1 MYLAEKDQ
9 LSQGVDTDWDVIV
22 IGAGAVGLVAAV
34 SLARAGV
41 KVLLLETGSAEPG
54 EAQDLN
60 QVSITGRA
68 HSGALHGRARVVG
81 GTTTLWG
88 GQLTQFVP
96 YDFEARAIMPDAVW
110 PISFREVERYYADVA
125 KLLGLDLTHLSDASL
140 LAASDGPAA
149 AESGCEFFFTRW
161 LRESNLA
168 RWFAHDLNDRPNLAV
183 APSCHASEILC
194 ADDESRIT
202 GVRVHAKDGGRR
214 DLRAR
219 QIVLACGTIEISRL
233 LLLTGRKNPA
243 WTWCANPNIGAFFQ
257 DHLDLIIGKV
267 QVNDKRRFADRF
279 ENLVV
284 NGFKYQP
291 KIRMLGPTLRREGL
305 LNIAC
310 SMRFDSRV
318 TEDLQA
324 LKQFI
329 KALRNGT
336 TVARPIETLR
346 RIAALNRV
354 WFPLI
359 WRYLRHRRV
368 LAIADRGI
376 GVIAHCEQRPMRESR
391 ISLEPARLDR
401 FGDPIARLHWVLD
414 EELQIK
420 SLQCFAVHLQR
431 FLESTAGA
439 ELIADPALTS
449 RDVRLL
455 TEASDSYHQCGGA
468 RMGTSAAQGVV
479 DADCKVFGTGN
490 LYVAGAAVFPCAS
503 FANPTY
509 TAMALARRLCDKLMG
524 ERQSARV

>member
-1 MYLAEKDQ
+1 MYLAE
-9 LSQGVDTDWDVIV
+9 SSSAHGVDTEWEVIV
-22 IGAGAVGLVAAV
+22 IGAGAVGLVSAV

-41 KVLLLETGSAEPG
+41 RVLLLETGAAEPG
-54 EAQDLN
+54 DAQDLN
-60 QVSITGRA
+60 AVSMTGRA
-68 HSGALHGRARVVG
+68 HSGAQHGRARVVG

-88 GQLTQFVP
+88 GQLTQFIP
-96 YDFEARAIMPDAVW
+96 YDFESRAIMPDAAW
-110 PISFREVERYYADVA
+110 PISFAEVERYYGDVA
-125 KLLGLDLTHLSDASL
+125 GLLGLDLAHLSDASL
-140 LAASDGPAA
+140 LSASAGAA
-149 AESGCEFFFTRW
+149 AQESGCEFFLTRW

-168 RWFAHDLNDRPNLAV
+168 RWFADDLNNRSNLLV
-183 APSCHASEILC
+183 APSCHASDLLC
-194 ADDESRIT
+194 AGDESRIT
-202 GVRVHAKDGGRR
+202 GVRVRSKNGGSR

-219 QIVLACGTIEISRL
+219 QVVLACGTIEISRL
-233 LLLTGRKNPA
+233 LLLTGRKNPGWA
-243 WTWCANPNIGAFFQ
+243 WCANPNIGAFFQ

-284 NGFKYQP
+284 RGFKYQP
-291 KIRMLGPTLRREGL
+291 KIRMLGSTLREEGL

-336 TVARPIETLR
+336 TVARPIETLK

-376 GVIAHCEQRPMRESR
+376 SVIAHCEQRPMRESR
-391 ISLEPARLDR
+391 ISLDPARVDR
-401 FGDPIARLHWVLD
+401 FGDPIAQLNWVVD
-414 EELQIK
+414 EGLQMK
-420 SLQCFAVHLQR
+420 SLQSFAVHLQR
-431 FLESTAGA
+431 FLELTADA
-439 ELIADPALTS
+439 ELIADPALKS

-468 RMGTSAAQGVV
+468 RMGTSAANGVV
-479 DADCKVFGTGN
+479 DAGCKVFGTRN

-509 TAMALARRLCDKLMG
+509 TAMALARRLCDQLTG

>member
-1 MYLAEKDQ
+1 MYLSENDPT
-9 LSQGVDTDWDVIV
+9 QGVDTEWEVVV

-41 KVLLLETGSAEPG
+41 KVLLLETGAAEPG
-54 EAQDLN
+54 TAQDLN
-60 QVSITGRA
+60 AVSMAGRA
-68 HSGALHGRARVVG
+68 HSGALLGRARVVG
-81 GTTTLWG
+81 CTTTLWG

-96 YDFEARAIMPDAVW
+96 YDFEARAIMPEAAW
-110 PISFREVERYYADVA
+110 PISFTEVESYYGDVA
-125 KLLGLDLTHLSDASL
+125 GLLGLDLAHLSDASL
-140 LAASDGPAA
+140 LPASSGAA
-149 AESGCEFFFTRW
+149 APESGCEFFFTRW

-168 RWFAHDLNDRPNLAV
+168 RWFADDLNSRPNLLV
-183 APSCHASEILC
+183 APSCHASELLC

-202 GVRVHAKDGGRR
+202 GVRVRSRNGVSSDV
-214 DLRAR
+214 RAR
-219 QIVLACGTIEISRL
+219 QVVLACGTIEISRL
-233 LLLTGRKNPA
+233 LLLTGRKNPGWA
-243 WTWCANPNIGAFFQ
+243 WCANPNIGAFFQ

-267 QVNDKRRFADRF
+267 HVNDKRRFADRF

-284 NGFKYQP
+284 RGFKYQP
-291 KIRMLGPTLRREGL
+291 KIRMLGSTLREEGL

-336 TVARPIETLR
+336 TVARPIETLK

-376 GVIAHCEQRPMRESR
+376 SVIAHCEQRPMRQSR
-391 ISLEPARLDR
+391 ISLDAARVDR
-401 FGDPIARLHWVLD
+401 FGDPIAELNWVVD
-414 EELQIK
+414 EQLQMK
-420 SLQCFAVHLQR
+420 SLQSFAVHLRR
-431 FLESTAGA
+431 FLELTADA
-439 ELIADPALTS
+439 ELIADPALES
-449 RDVRLL
+449 GDVRLL
-455 TEASDSYHQCGGA
+455 SGASDSYHQCGGA
-468 RMGTSAAQGVV
+468 RMGTSPANGVV
-479 DADCKVFGTGN
+479 DAGCKVFGTRN

-509 TAMALARRLCDKLMG
+509 TAMALARRLCDQLTG
-524 ERQSARV
+524 ERRSAGV

>member
-1 MYLAEKDQ
+1 MYLSGNDPA
-9 LSQGVDTDWDVIV
+9 LGVDNEWEVIV

-41 KVLLLETGSAEPG
+41 RVLLLESGAADPG
-54 EAQDLN
+54 AAQDLN
-60 QVSITGRA
+60 AVSMTGRE

-96 YDFEARAIMPDAVW
+96 YDFESRAIMPDAAW
-110 PISFREVERYYADVA
+110 PISFAEVESYYGDVA
-125 KLLGLDLTHLSDASL
+125 GLLGLDLAHLSDASL
-140 LAASDGPAA
+140 LPASTEAA
-149 AESGCEFFFTRW
+149 AQESGCEFFLTRW

-168 RWFAHDLNDRPNLAV
+168 RWFADDLSNRPNLLV
-183 APSCHASEILC
+183 APSCHACEILC
-194 ADDESRIT
+194 ADDGSRIT
-202 GVRVHAKDGGRR
+202 GVRVHSRNGASS

-219 QIVLACGTIEISRL
+219 QVVLACGTIEISRL
-233 LLLTGRKNPA
+233 MLLTGKKNPGWA
-243 WTWCANPNIGAFFQ
+243 WCANPNIGAFFQ

-284 NGFKYQP
+284 RGFKYQP
-291 KIRMLGPTLRREGL
+291 KIRMLGSTLRQEGL

-336 TVARPIETLR
+336 TVARPVETLK

-354 WFPLI
+354 WLPLI

-376 GVIAHCEQRPMRESR
+376 SVIAHCEQRPMRESR
-391 ISLEPARLDR
+391 ISLDPARVDR
-401 FGDPIARLHWVLD
+401 FGDPIAQLNWVVD
-414 EELQIK
+414 EQLQMK
-420 SLQCFAVHLQR
+420 SLQSFAVHLQR
-431 FLESTAGA
+431 FLGLTADA
-439 ELIADPALTS
+439 ALIADPALES
-449 RDVRLL
+449 GDVRLL
-455 TEASDSYHQCGGA
+455 SGASDSYHQCGGA
-468 RMGTSAAQGVV
+468 RMGTSAANGVV
-479 DADCKVFGTGN
+479 DAGCRVFGTRN

-509 TAMALARRLCDKLMG
+509 TAMALARRLCDQLMG

>member
-1 MYLAEKDQ
+1 MYLSENDPT
-9 LSQGVDTDWDVIV
+9 QGVDTEWEVVV

-41 KVLLLETGSAEPG
+41 KVLLLETGAAEPG
-54 EAQDLN
+54 TAQDLN
-60 QVSITGRA
+60 AVSMTGRA

-96 YDFEARAIMPDAVW
+96 YDFEARAIMPEAAW
-110 PISFREVERYYADVA
+110 PISFAEVASYYGDVA
-125 KLLGLDLTHLSDASL
+125 GLLGLDLAHLSDTSL
-140 LAASDGPAA
+140 LPASTEAA
-149 AESGCEFFFTRW
+149 APESGCEFFFTRW

-168 RWFAHDLNDRPNLAV
+168 RWFADDLNNRPNLLV
-183 APSCHASEILC
+183 APSCHASELLC

-202 GVRVHAKDGGRR
+202 GVRVHARSGGTR
-214 DLRAR
+214 DVRAR
-219 QIVLACGTIEISRL
+219 QVVLACGTIEISRL
-233 LLLTGRKNPA
+233 LLLTGRKNPGWA
-243 WTWCANPNIGAFFQ
+243 WCANPNIGAFFQ

-267 QVNDKRRFADRF
+267 HVNDKRRFADRF

-284 NGFKYQP
+284 RGFKYQP
-291 KIRMLGPTLRREGL
+291 KIRMLGSTLREEGL

-336 TVARPIETLR
+336 TVARPIETLK

-376 GVIAHCEQRPMRESR
+376 SVIAHCEQRPMRESR
-391 ISLEPARLDR
+391 ISLDAARVDR
-401 FGDPIARLHWVLD
+401 FGDPIAELNWVVD
-414 EELQIK
+414 EQLQMK
-420 SLQCFAVHLQR
+420 SLQSFAVHLRR
-431 FLESTAGA
+431 FLELTADA
-439 ELIADPALTS
+439 ELIADPALES
-449 RDVRLL
+449 GDVRLL
-455 TEASDSYHQCGGA
+455 SGASDSYHQCGGA
-468 RMGTSAAQGVV
+468 RMGTSPANGVV
-479 DADCKVFGTGN
+479 DAGCKVFGTRN

-509 TAMALARRLCDKLMG
+509 TAMALARRLCDQLTG
-524 ERQSARV
+524 ERRSAGV

>member
-1 MYLAEKDQ
+1 MYLSENDPT
-9 LSQGVDTDWDVIV
+9 QGVDTEWEVVV

-41 KVLLLETGSAEPG
+41 KVLLLETGAAEPG
-54 EAQDLN
+54 AAQDLN
-60 QVSITGRA
+60 AVSMTGRA

-96 YDFEARAIMPDAVW
+96 YDFEARAIMPEAAW
-110 PISFREVERYYADVA
+110 PISFTEVASYYGDVA
-125 KLLGLDLTHLSDASL
+125 GLLGLDLAHLSDASL
-140 LAASDGPAA
+140 LPASSGAA
-149 AESGCEFFFTRW
+149 APESGCEFFFTRW

-168 RWFAHDLNDRPNLAV
+168 RWFADDLNNRPNLLV
-183 APSCHASEILC
+183 APSCHASELLC

-202 GVRVHAKDGGRR
+202 GVRVRSRNGVSSDF
-214 DLRAR
+214 RAR
-219 QIVLACGTIEISRL
+219 QVVLACGTIEISRL
-233 LLLTGRKNPA
+233 LLLTGRRNPGWA
-243 WTWCANPNIGAFFQ
+243 WCANPNIGAFFQ

-267 QVNDKRRFADRF
+267 HVNDKRRFADRF

-284 NGFKYQP
+284 RGFKYQP
-291 KIRMLGPTLRREGL
+291 KIRMLGSTLREEGL

-336 TVARPIETLR
+336 TVARPIETLK
-346 RIAALNRV
+346 RIAAVNRV
-354 WFPLI
+354 WSPLI

-376 GVIAHCEQRPMRESR
+376 SVIAHCEQRPMRESR
-391 ISLEPARLDR
+391 ISLDAARVDR
-401 FGDPIARLHWVLD
+401 FGDPIAELNWVVD
-414 EELQIK
+414 EQLQMK
-420 SLQCFAVHLQR
+420 SLQSFAVHLRR
-431 FLESTAGA
+431 FLELTADA
-439 ELIADPALTS
+439 ELIADPALES
-449 RDVRLL
+449 GDVRLL
-455 TEASDSYHQCGGA
+455 SGASDSYHQCGGA
-468 RMGTSAAQGVV
+468 RMGTSPANGVV
-479 DADCKVFGTGN
+479 DAGCKVFGTRN

-509 TAMALARRLCDKLMG
+509 TAMALARRLCDQLTG
-524 ERQSARV
+524 ERRSAGV

>member
-1 MYLAEKDQ
+1 MYLSENDPT
-9 LSQGVDTDWDVIV
+9 QGVDTEWEVVV

-41 KVLLLETGSAEPG
+41 KVLLLETGAAEPG
-54 EAQDLN
+54 TAQDLN
-60 QVSITGRA
+60 AVSMTGRA

-96 YDFEARAIMPDAVW
+96 YDFEARAIMPEAAW
-110 PISFREVERYYADVA
+110 PISFAEVASYYGDVA
-125 KLLGLDLTHLSDASL
+125 GLLGLDLAHLSDTSL
-140 LAASDGPAA
+140 LPASTEAA
-149 AESGCEFFFTRW
+149 APESGCEFFFTRW

-168 RWFAHDLNDRPNLAV
+168 RWFADDLNSRPNLLV

-202 GVRVHAKDGGRR
+202 GVRVHARSGGTR
-214 DLRAR
+214 DVRAR
-219 QIVLACGTIEISRL
+219 QVVLACGTIEISRL
-233 LLLTGRKNPA
+233 NPGWA
-243 WTWCANPNIGAFFQ
+243 WCANPNIGAFFQ

-267 QVNDKRRFADRF
+267 HVNDKRRFADRF

-284 NGFKYQP
+284 RGFKYQP
-291 KIRMLGPTLRREGL
+291 KIRMLGSTLREEGL

-336 TVARPIETLR
+336 TVARPIETLK

-376 GVIAHCEQRPMRESR
+376 SVIAHCEQRPMRESR
-391 ISLEPARLDR
+391 ISLDAARVDR
-401 FGDPIARLHWVLD
+401 FGDPIAELNWVVD
-414 EELQIK
+414 EQLQMK
-420 SLQCFAVHLQR
+420 SLQSFAVHLRR
-431 FLESTAGA
+431 FLELTADA
-439 ELIADPALTS
+439 ELIADPALES
-449 RDVRLL
+449 GDVRLL
-455 TEASDSYHQCGGA
+455 SGASDSYHQCGGA
-468 RMGTSAAQGVV
+468 RMGTSPANGVV
-479 DADCKVFGTGN
+479 DAGCKVFGTRN

-509 TAMALARRLCDKLMG
+509 TAMALARRLCDQLTG
-524 ERQSARV
+524 ERRSAGV

>member
-1 MYLAEKDQ
+1 MYLSDSDPAR
-9 LSQGVDTDWDVIV
+9 GVDNGWEVIV

-41 KVLLLETGSAEPG
+41 RVLLLETGASEPG
-54 EAQDLN
+54 AAQDLN
-60 QVSITGRA
+60 AVSMTGRP

-96 YDFEARAIMPDAVW
+96 YDFESRAIMPDAAW
-110 PISFREVERYYADVA
+110 PISFGEVDKYYADVA
-125 KLLGLDLTHLSDASL
+125 ELLGLDPAHLSDETLLSASM
-140 LAASDGPAA
+140 GPAA
-149 AESGCEFFFTRW
+149 RESGCEFFLTRW

-168 RWFAHDLNDRPNLAV
+168 RWFADDLSKSPNLLV
-183 APSCHASEILC
+183 APSCHASELLC
-194 ADDESRIT
+194 ADDETRIS
-202 GVRVHAKDGGRR
+202 GVRVRSKDGGSR
-214 DLRAR
+214 DLKAR
-219 QIVLACGTIEISRL
+219 QVVLACGTIEISRL
-233 LLLTGRKNPA
+233 LLLTGRKNPG

-257 DHLDLIIGKV
+257 DHLDLVIGKV

-284 NGFKYQP
+284 RGFKYQP
-291 KIRMLGPTLRREGL
+291 KIRMLGSTLREEGL

-310 SMRFDSRV
+310 SMRFESRI

-324 LKQFI
+324 LKQFV

-336 TVARPIETLR
+336 TVARPVETLK

-376 GVIAHCEQRPMRESR
+376 SVIAHCEQRPMRESR
-391 ISLEPARLDR
+391 IGLDPARVDR
-401 FGDPIARLHWVLD
+401 FGDPVARLNWVVD
-414 EELQIK
+414 EELQMK
-420 SLQCFAVHLQR
+420 SLQSFALHLRR
-431 FLESTAGA
+431 FLELTADA
-439 ELIADPALTS
+439 RLIADPAL
-449 RDVRLL
+449 DAGDARLL
-455 TEASDSYHQCGGA
+455 AGASDSYHQCGGA
-468 RMGTSAAQGVV
+468 RMGKSAADAVV
-479 DADCKVFGTGN
+479 DAGCRVFGTRN

-509 TAMALARRLCDKLMG
+509 TAMALARRLCDQLTG
-524 ERQSARV
+524 ERPWARV